1 MLVPNNT
8 RFQPPIPKSII
19 VNEGR
24 GARIDFQKDTNY
36 RIRFINMAALSGAMI
51 HFNSHTMKVIMND
64 AAMIK
69 EENVDQLK
77 IAAAQRYDF
86 ILQAG
91 SSDDTNYPFL
101 IALDINRDF
110 HNPALGALQWPFNY
124 TGYLVSDASKATDD
138 VDVVHKFDPA
148 DDSRWTPF
156 DSAAPYGPYSKLI
169 KLDFQFCFDRN
180 GYPRACCNNQ
190 TYISQKVPTLYTA
203 ATTGDENIN
212 PAIYGQVNPFI
223 IDDGDIVQIVVNN
236 LDVAAHP
243 FHLHGHHFQVLDRAL
258 SQSGSW
264 SGRDEGYATEPP
276 RRDTITI
283 NGGSYAVLRFKADN
297 PGVFLFH
304 CHIEWHVEMGLT
316 VTIIEQ
322 PGKLKG
328 LTFPED
334 HISACKAQNIPYQGN
349 AGGNTE
355 NYTDTTGFN
364 TVPPTTYDGSMYIQ
378 SASSKKA
385 RGITGRVAARGDW

>member
-24 GARIDFQKDTNY
+24 GARIDFKKDKNY

-51 HFNSHTMKVIMND
+51 HFNSHTMKVIMSD

-124 TGYLVSDASKATDD
+124 TGYLVSDASKATED

-148 DDSRWTPF
+148 DDSRWAPF
-156 DSAAPYGPYSKLI
+156 DSA
-169 KLDFQFCFDRN
+169 R
-180 GYPRACCNNQ
+180 
-190 TYISQKVPTLYTA
+190 
-203 ATTGDENIN
+203 
-212 PAIYGQVNPFI
+212 
-223 IDDGDIVQIVVNN
+223 
-236 LDVAAHP
+236 
-243 FHLHGHHFQVLDRAL
+243 
-258 SQSGSW
+258 W
-264 SGRDEGYATEPP
+264 
-276 RRDTITI
+276 
-283 NGGSYAVLRFKADN
+283 
-297 PGVFLFH
+297 
-304 CHIEWHVEMGLT
+304 
-316 VTIIEQ
+316 
-322 PGKLKG
+322 
-328 LTFPED
+328 
-334 HISACKAQNIPYQGN
+334 
-349 AGGNTE
+349 
-355 NYTDTTGFN
+355 
-364 TVPPTTYDGSMYIQ
+364 
-378 SASSKKA
+378 
-385 RGITGRVAARGDW
+385 